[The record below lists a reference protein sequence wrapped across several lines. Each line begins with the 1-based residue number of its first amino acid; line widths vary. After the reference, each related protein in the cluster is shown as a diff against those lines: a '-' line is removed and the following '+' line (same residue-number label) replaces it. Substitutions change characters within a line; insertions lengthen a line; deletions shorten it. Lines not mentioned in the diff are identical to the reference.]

1 MCLGVERQTGSGLA
15 VEPRGGAW
23 CVVCRRVHRDS
34 GSIHTAGAH
43 GGGGCHGGNCLFHSA
58 GALAGAADLA
68 SPACGLCVWRS
79 SDGTGTDE
87 RNAPDAGRCAC
98 RTGVTA
104 GVVRF
109 STAGIWPELFCFSQ
123 SGEKQSAARR
133 TRFHLLRGKTST
145 DFFVGGQRKHAV

>member
-15 VEPRGGAW
+15 AESCGGAW
-23 CVVCRRVHRDS
+23 RVVCRRVHCVS
-34 GSIHTAGAH
+34 GSIRTAGAH
-43 GGGGCHGGNCLFHSA
+43 GSGGCHGGNCLFHSA

-68 SPACGLCVWRS
+68 HPARGLCVWRS

-87 RNAPDAGRCAC
+87 RNAPDAGRRAC

-109 STAGIWPELFCFSQ
+109 GAAGIWHELFYFSQ

-133 TRFHLLRGKTST
+133 TNFHLLQGKTST